1 MKESPIPEYDNI
13 RYEQHGRVARLVL
26 NRPQYRNAQSWQL
39 LYDLDQAFQHAA
51 NDTSVG
57 VIVLAGE
64 GEHFSAG
71 HDLGSP
77 DQKSYAA
84 ANPREEGIRGRYHGS
99 YDINVET
106 NMRWRNIPKPTIAE
120 VKGYTIFAGVAIS
133 SACDLIFAA
142 DDTMFLP
149 TNYQYFAVPWD
160 LGIRKSKEFLFES
173 RFIDAQEALEHGL
186 VNRVV
191 PRARLQEET
200 MEYAAR
206 VAENDPFQLRMI
218 KLAINQVQDAQG
230 FTQHIQGSFAHH
242 ILSSVGEND
251 PGYSLNK
258 PMESGQRRR
267 PMVQRAIE
275 NYEIEKARRAREA
288 AKG

>member
-1 MKESPIPEYDNI
+1 MPEYETI

-26 NRPQYRNAQSWQL
+26 NRPQVRNAQSWQL
-39 LYDLDQAFQHAA
+39 TEELDAAFQHAA
-51 NDTSVG
+51 DDRSVG

-64 GEHFSAG
+64 GDHFSAG

-77 DQKSYAA
+77 EQKAEMEA
-84 ANPREEGIRGRYHGS
+84 RPREEGLRGRYAGS
-99 YDINVET
+99 WELNIDVNL
-106 NMRWRNIPKPTIAE
+106 RWRNLPKPTIAE
-120 VKGYTIFAGVAIS
+120 VKGYTIFAGVAIA

-173 RFIDAQEALEHGL
+173 RFIDAQEALEHGM

-191 PRARLQEET
+191 PKERLEQET

-218 KLAINQVQDAQG
+218 KLAINQAQDAQG
-230 FTQHIQGSFAHH
+230 FTQHIYGSFGHH
-242 ILSSVGEND
+242 ILSQAGEQD
-251 PGYSLNK
+251 PGYALRDPRK
-258 PMESGQRRR
+258 EGQRRR
-267 PMVQRAIE
+267 PMVQRAVE
-275 NYEIEKARRAREA
+275 NYELEKARRARE
-288 AKG
+288 GGQ

>member
-1 MKESPIPEYDNI
+1 MPEYETI

-26 NRPQYRNAQSWQL
+26 NRPQVRNAQSWRL
-39 LYDLDQAFQHAA
+39 LEELDAAFQHAS
-51 NDTSVG
+51 DDRSVG

-64 GEHFSAG
+64 GDHFSGG

-77 DQKSYAA
+77 EQKGDMAA
-84 ANPREEGIRGRYHGS
+84 RPREEGVRGRYDGS
-99 YDINVET
+99 YAINVET
-106 NMRWRNIPKPTIAE
+106 NLRWRNVPKPTIAE
-120 VKGYTIFAGVAIS
+120 VKGYTIFAGVAIA

-160 LGIRKSKEFLFES
+160 MGIRKTKEFLFES
-173 RFIDAQEALEHGL
+173 RFIDAQEALAAGL
-186 VNRVV
+186 VNRVI
-191 PRARLQEET
+191 PKARLEQET

-218 KLAINQVQDAQG
+218 KLATNQAQDAQG
-230 FTQHIQGSFAHH
+230 FTQHVQGAFSFHL
-242 ILSSVGEND
+242 LSSVGEGD
-251 PGYSLNK
+251 PGYALTK
-258 PMESGQRRR
+258 PMDSGQRRR

-275 NYEIEKARRAREA
+275 NYEIEKERRARA
-288 AKG
+288 AEE

>member
-1 MKESPIPEYDNI
+1 MPEYETI

-26 NRPQYRNAQSWQL
+26 NRPNVRNAQSWRL
-39 LYDLDQAFQHAA
+39 LEELDAAFQHASD
-51 NDTSVG
+51 DTSVG

-64 GEHFSAG
+64 GDHFSGG

-77 DQKSYAA
+77 EQKADMA
-84 ANPREEGIRGRYHGS
+84 ERPREEGLRGRYQGS
-99 YDINVET
+99 YAINVET
-106 NMRWRNIPKPTIAE
+106 NLRWRNVPKPTIAE
-120 VKGYTIFAGVAIS
+120 VKGYTIFAGVAIA

-160 LGIRKSKEFLFES
+160 MGIRKAKEFLFES
-173 RFIDAQEALEHGL
+173 RFVDAQEALEVGL
-186 VNRVV
+186 VNRVI
-191 PRARLQEET
+191 PRARLEQET

-218 KLAINQVQDAQG
+218 KLAINQAQDAQG
-230 FTQHIQGSFAHH
+230 FTPHVQGAFALHM
-242 ILSSVGEND
+242 LSSVGEGD
-251 PGYSLNK
+251 PGYALKK
-258 PMESGQRRR
+258 PMDSGQRRR

-275 NYEIEKARRAREA
+275 NYELEQQRRARA
-288 AKG
+288 AEG